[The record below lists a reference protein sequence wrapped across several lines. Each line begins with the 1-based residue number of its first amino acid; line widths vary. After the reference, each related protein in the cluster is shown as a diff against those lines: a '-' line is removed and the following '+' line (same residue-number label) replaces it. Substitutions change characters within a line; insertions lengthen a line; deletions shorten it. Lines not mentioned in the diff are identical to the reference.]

1 LSEFGVQPF
10 VSSFLLKDD
19 YGQKNAYFQIHS
31 LFVIFIDGSF
41 NMEVFIQRCAG
52 LDVHSETIV
61 ACVIT
66 GDREEDLFKETAT
79 FPTLTKDLYRLLKW
93 LEGHGVTHIAMESTG
108 VYWKP
113 VFNILE
119 DFFDITLAN
128 AQRIKNVPGKK
139 TDVSDA
145 EWIAK
150 LLRHGLIEKS
160 FIPPVDIRELRDLT
174 RLRKK
179 WIGHLTSEKNR
190 IQKVLECSNVKL
202 STVISDVFGVSGR
215 KLLQRLVEQGYV
227 DEVDVEA
234 SIHKRMAGKKQM
246 ITDSLFGTLNEH
258 QRFLIKQ
265 SWQHIEYLESLISE
279 IDKRVDSLLENY
291 KEEMELLQ
299 TIPGIKKDSAAIIIA
314 EIGVDMGQFPT
325 SQHLASWAGVSPGNH
340 ESAGK
345 RKSTKTT
352 KGNPHIKSALCEA
365 AWAVSRSRNRW
376 LATKYWSLAAK
387 RGKKKALVAISHR
400 MLRIIYSML
409 INKEPF
415 RELQFN

>member
-1 LSEFGVQPF
+1 MGVIY
-10 VSSFLLKDD
+10 L
-19 YGQKNAYFQIHS
+19 
-31 LFVIFIDGSF
+31 
-41 NMEVFIQRCAG
+41 EVFIEKCAG

-61 ACVIT
+61 ACVIKGT
-66 GDREEDLFKETAT
+66 LENDVTIEIET
-79 FPTLTKDLYRLLKW
+79 FPTLTKDLFRLLKW
-93 LEGHGVTHIAMESTG
+93 LESHDVTHIAMESTG

-128 AQRIKNVPGKK
+128 AQRIKNVPGRK

-160 FIPPVDIRELRDLT
+160 FVPPVEIRELRDLT

-179 WIGHLTSEKNR
+179 WIGHITSEKNR
-190 IQKVLECSNVKL
+190 IQKVLESSNIKL
-202 STVISDVFGVSGR
+202 STIISDVFGVSGR
-215 KLLQRLVEQGYV
+215 KLLNRLIEQGYV
-227 DEVDVEA
+227 DEADIEKD
-234 SIHKRMAGKKQM
+234 IHGRLLPKKQQ
-246 ITDSLFGTLNEH
+246 ITDSLFGTINEH
-258 QRFLIKQ
+258 QLFLIRQ
-265 SWQHIEYLESLISE
+265 SWHHIEYLETLTSE
-279 IDKRVDSLLENY
+279 IEKRIEQILQSYQEELQLLI
-291 KEEMELLQ
+291 
-299 TIPGIKKDSAAIIIA
+299 TIPGIKKETAAVIIA
-314 EIGVDMGQFPT
+314 EMGVDMEQFPT

-345 RKSTKTT
+345 RKSTRTV

-376 LATKYWSLAAK
+376 LANKYWSLASR

-409 INKEPF
+409 LNKEPYK
-415 RELQFN
+415 EPEKI

>member
-1 LSEFGVQPF
+1 
-10 VSSFLLKDD
+10 
-19 YGQKNAYFQIHS
+19 
-31 LFVIFIDGSF
+31 
-41 NMEVFIQRCAG
+41 MEVFIEKCAG

-61 ACVIT
+61 ACVIKGT
-66 GDREEDLFKETAT
+66 REDELYTETET
-79 FPTLTKDLYRLLKW
+79 FPTLTKDLFRLLKW
-93 LEGHGVTHIAMESTG
+93 LETHEVTHIAMESTG

-128 AQRIKNVPGKK
+128 AQRIKNVPGRK

-160 FIPPVDIRELRDLT
+160 FVPPVNIRELRDLT

-190 IQKVLECSNVKL
+190 IQKVLESSNVKL

-215 KLLQRLVEQGYV
+215 RLLNRLIEQGYV
-227 DEVDVEA
+227 DEDDVEKD
-234 SIHKRMAGKKQM
+234 IHGKLAPKKQR
-246 ITDSLFGTLNEH
+246 ITDSLFGTINEH
-258 QRFLIKQ
+258 QIFLIRQ
-265 SWQHIEYLESLISE
+265 SWQHIQYLETLISE
-279 IDKRVDSLLENY
+279 IDERVDQ
-291 KEEMELLQ
+291 LLQ
-299 TIPGIKKDSAAIIIA
+299 NYQEELQLLITIPGISKDTAAVIIA

-345 RKSTKTT
+345 RKSTRTV
-352 KGNPHIKSALCEA
+352 KGNPHIKSAMCEA

-376 LATKYWSLAAK
+376 LANKYWSLAARRGRTKTLTRLYARPK
-387 RGKKKALVAISHR
+387 RNYSLGSFFASNIS
-400 MLRIIYSML
+400 
-409 INKEPF
+409 P
-415 RELQFN
+415 LQYGHSNVTGSPGLLSTM

>member
-1 LSEFGVQPF
+1 
-10 VSSFLLKDD
+10 
-19 YGQKNAYFQIHS
+19 
-31 LFVIFIDGSF
+31 
-41 NMEVFIQRCAG
+41 MEVFIERCAG

-66 GDREEDLFKETAT
+66 GNQEEEVLKETET
-79 FPTLTKDLYRLLKW
+79 FPTLTKDLFRLLKW
-93 LEGHGVTHIAMESTG
+93 LEDHGVTHIAMESTG

-128 AQRIKNVPGKK
+128 AQRIKNVPGRK

-160 FIPPVDIRELRDLT
+160 FVPPVDIRELRDLT

-215 KLLQRLVEQGYV
+215 KLLKRLIEQGYV
-227 DEVDVEA
+227 DESDVETR
-234 SIHKRMAGKKQM
+234 IHGRMSGKKQM

-258 QRFLIKQ
+258 QRFLIRQ

-279 IDKRVDSLLENY
+279 IEQRIDT
-291 KEEMELLQ
+291 LLQ
-299 TIPGIKKDSAAIIIA
+299 DYQEELHLLLTIPGIKKDTAAIIIA
-314 EIGVDMGQFPT
+314 EIGIDMGQFPT

-345 RKSTKTT
+345 RKSTRTV

-365 AWAVSRSRNRW
+365 AWAVSRCRNRW
-376 LATKYWSLAAK
+376 LATKYWSLAAR

-400 MLRIIYSML
+400 MLRVIYSML

-415 RELQFN
+415 KEMQFI